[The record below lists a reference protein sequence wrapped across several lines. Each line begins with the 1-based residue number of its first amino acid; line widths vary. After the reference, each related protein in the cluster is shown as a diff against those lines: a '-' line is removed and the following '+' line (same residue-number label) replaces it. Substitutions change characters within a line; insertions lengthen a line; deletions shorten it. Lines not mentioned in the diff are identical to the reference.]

1 MARGYPDNW
10 SPDRARTEQYQTT
23 ISTPANTAEGSKK
36 ETSITLEEGIITYL
50 RVLLPYGSVGLLHI
64 QIYYGEDQIA
74 PKGAGS
80 YHGDGDSFEIVHFNY
95 PLQASPYELTVKTW
109 NDDDTYE
116 HEVDILCNVSIV
128 EV

>member
-10 SPDRARTEQYQTT
+10 SPERARTEQYQTT
-23 ISTPANTAEGSKK
+23 ISTPANTGEGSKK

-74 PKGAGS
+74 PKGEGS
-80 YHGDGDSFEIVHFNY
+80 YHGDGDSFISITLCRARLTS
-95 PLQASPYELTVKTW
+95 LQSKRGILMIRTSMKLTFFA
-109 NDDDTYE
+109 
-116 HEVDILCNVSIV
+116 IFR
-128 EV
+128 